1 MPCSLNLF
9 FDKPINCCH
18 HRCIVRSLFWAIHVS
33 EHRIKFHHKEKVL
46 SILNSDPTPGE
57 SGSLLSTVC
66 YESFPNE
73 ECISTVLFYALFYTF
88 TQEEIIGCIFNVPS
102 RELEDRRLS
111 LKLIEKFGPCVLQS
125 LSLSR
130 YIKPW

>member
-18 HRCIVRSLFWAIHVS
+18 RRCIVRSLFWAIRVS
-33 EHRIKFHHKEKVL
+33 EHRIKLHHKEKVL
-46 SILNSDPTPGE
+46 RIFNSDPIPCEG
-57 SGSLLSTVC
+57 GSWLSTVC

-73 ECISTVLFYALFYTF
+73 ECASTVLFYVLFYTF
-88 TQEEIIGCIFNVPS
+88 TQEEIIGCILNVVS
-102 RELEDRRLS
+102 RELEDRPLN
-111 LKLIEKFGPCVLQS
+111 LKLIEKFGSCVLQS

-130 YIKPW
+130 YIRPW